1 MSTETNK
8 KKADKS
14 DKIALYIQR
23 TLCYIVLILLSIL
36 CLFSFYVLLINTT
49 RSHPD
54 IQKGFSLIPGKS
66 FLVNLKNLLTDSF
79 SLKKNTCYA
88 LQMIMVTITG
98 KASAWQVFIRYYD
111 CLPES

>member
-54 IQKGFSLIPGKS
+54 IQKAINKTSAYSLLDNPTGIYVAQGQELVVLVADAHNEDMGICIQNLSLIH
-66 FLVNLKNLLTDSF
+66 
-79 SLKKNTCYA
+79 
-88 LQMIMVTITG
+88 I
-98 KASAWQVFIRYYD
+98 
-111 CLPES
+111 

>member
-54 IQKGFSLIPGKS
+54 IQKGFSLIPGNH
-66 FLVNLKNLLTDSF
+66 FWLT
-79 SLKKNTCYA
+79 
-88 LQMIMVTITG
+88 
-98 KASAWQVFIRYYD
+98 
-111 CLPES
+111 